1 MFEMNEEIA
10 RKVIDVVTPGLS
22 EGLGKPIP
30 GHMCV
35 EAAVCY
41 ALGLPHSDDPGCV
54 ESSVRS
60 LKIALNDSNWSSNQ
74 ARAKGMMRLAVAQ
87 LGSLGV
93 VNGMR
98 FSQMVA
104 EMTIRNIVPIALR
117 SVKGIAANQL
127 ILLENAAV
135 RCETEGS
142 VESARAAFA
151 AADAYAFAAADAYA
165 YAAANA
171 ANAARAAACAD
182 VRAAAYAA
190 AHAARAAR
198 AARAANAARAAACA
212 AEDHDDKDSV
222 LSLFSEEVVKILVD
236 MKSPGSEY
244 LYLTEK

>member
-10 RKVIDVVTPGLS
+10 RKVIDAVTPGLS

-60 LKIALNDSNWSSNQ
+60 LKIALNDISQWSSNH
-74 ARAKGMMRLAVAQ
+74 ARAKGMLRLAVAQ

-93 VNGMR
+93 VDGMI
-98 FSQMVA
+98 FSQMIA

-142 VESARAAFA
+142 VESARATLA
-151 AADAYAFAAADAYA
+151 AALSSADAAGHAA
-165 YAAANA
+165 Y
-171 ANAARAAACAD
+171 AARAAA
-182 VRAAAYAA
+182 AA
-190 AHAARAAR
+190 
-198 AARAANAARAAACA
+198 AARAAASLA
-212 AEDHDDKDSV
+212 ADAAHYAAHAADYADKDSV
-222 LSLFSEEVVKILVD
+222 LSLFAEEVVQILIAL
-236 MKSPGSEY
+236 KSPGSEY